1 MTTNNVPAVEHGSR
15 RRWFPRRRRSWAQ
28 RYHDRYAE
36 LIDDL
41 KIPDIMKKQLLY
53 RWLDEVDWIEGSAGS
68 SLRAHQALR
77 LVAIVGGVIVSGLL
91 GLNATGQAGD
101 NARVAAFIISL
112 VVTGAL
118 SLDEYFRL
126 GEKHR
131 HARLVVERLRSE
143 GSLYF
148 ALAGPYDRRTHETAF
163 RLFAARVEAI
173 ATVDVEEWVRDVI
186 GPRAEDRP
194 PEDKSVASTTQP
206 TPAEKAP
213 QAARRKR

>member
-1 MTTNNVPAVEHGSR
+1 MPTSEVPAAEQRSR

-28 RYHDRYAE
+28 RYHDHSAK
-36 LIDDL
+36 LIRQL
-41 KIPDIMKKQLLY
+41 EIPDIMKKQLLY
-53 RWLDEVDWIEGSAGS
+53 RWLDEVDWIERSAGS
-68 SLRAHQALR
+68 SLRMHHLLR
-77 LVAIVGGVIVSGLL
+77 FVAIVGGVLVSGLL

-131 HARLVVERLRSE
+131 HTRLVVEKLRSE

-148 ALAGPYDRRTHETAF
+148 ALAGPYENRTHQTAF
-163 RLFAARVEAI
+163 RQFAARVEAI
-173 ATVDVEEWVRDVI
+173 ATADVVEWVTKVI
-186 GPRAEDRP
+186 GPRAEDRSP
-194 PEDKSVASTTQP
+194 SDD
-206 TPAEKAP
+206 
-213 QAARRKR
+213 